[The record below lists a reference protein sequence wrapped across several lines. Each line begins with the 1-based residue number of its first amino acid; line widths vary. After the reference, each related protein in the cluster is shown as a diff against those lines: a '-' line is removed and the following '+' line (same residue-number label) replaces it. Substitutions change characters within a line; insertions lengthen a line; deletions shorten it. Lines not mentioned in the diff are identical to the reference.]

1 MKFNFSSFSKS
12 YDKERLPRKKIEFI
26 IDYLEKENFK
36 VLFFLNEK
44 DYLPNSKKINFFKT
58 ENIDYSTLFSKKEL
72 IPFSRVSK
80 YFSSNLFQE
89 NQNPLVD
96 ISGYLLS
103 LIHI

>member
-44 DYLPNSKKINFFKT
+44 DYLPNSKK
-58 ENIDYSTLFSKKEL
+58 
-72 IPFSRVSK
+72 
-80 YFSSNLFQE
+80 
-89 NQNPLVD
+89 
-96 ISGYLLS
+96 
-103 LIHI
+103 